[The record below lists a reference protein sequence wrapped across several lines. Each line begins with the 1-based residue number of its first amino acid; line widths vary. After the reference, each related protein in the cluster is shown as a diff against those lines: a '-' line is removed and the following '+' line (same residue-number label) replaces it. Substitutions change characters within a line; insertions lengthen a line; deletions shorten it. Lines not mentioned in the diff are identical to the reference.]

1 MEYLSL
7 DAIRTGYEAISAA
20 LGSLLS
26 TRALTFRREARQW
39 RFLHDSLQRLHSSGF
54 VSDFDDLS
62 PVKAAQYKF
71 EVEDRLRRFY
81 LHPGNSVDY
90 VFCIVHRSKLPDY
103 HDADLETYPDLAG
116 YCLLVRDLSVDR
128 SSKGEVDGEN
138 LRLYLERVVVE
149 ANDAEFRAYA
159 ALPEISSEELG
170 RWFCAGSPAI
180 NEIINL
186 LTRHRK
192 KKWIISNPFNPST
205 KRILD
210 VKVKKVCQHEAQV
223 NAMEY
228 WYLRWW
234 DDLDGSYAFSYRE
247 TNRQMYVLKNENGE
261 WKVFQNLRTLP
272 RTSTPNRWNR
282 RQK

>member
-1 MEYLSL
+1 MEYLPLNVIRERSEAVNSAL
-7 DAIRTGYEAISAA
+7 D
-20 LGSLLS
+20 SLLT

-39 RFLHDSLQRLHSSGF
+39 RFLSDSLQRLLSPGF
-54 VSDFDDLS
+54 VSDFDCLS
-62 PVKAAQYKF
+62 PVTAAQYKF
-71 EVEDRLRRFY
+71 EIEDRLRRFY

-90 VFCIVHRSKLPDY
+90 VFSIVHRSKLLEY
-103 HDADLETYPDLAG
+103 HDADFETYPYLAG

-128 SSKGEVDGEN
+128 KSGEIDGEN

-159 ALPEISSEELG
+159 ALPEVSSEGLG
-170 RWFCAGSPAI
+170 RWFCAGSPAM

-186 LTRHRK
+186 LTRHRE

-205 KRILD
+205 KRVLD
-210 VKVKKVCQHEAQV
+210 IKVKKVGQHEARV
-223 NAMEY
+223 NTMEY

-234 DDLDGSYAFSYRE
+234 DERDGSYAFSYRE
-247 TNRQMYVLKNENGE
+247 TNRQMYVLRNENGE
-261 WKVFQNLRTLP
+261 WRVFQNLRTLP